1 MTVGFVH
8 NLRFVN
14 SSPPLYPSSFPSYP
28 LPPPV
33 RLKKFYEVSGLFSH
47 ASIEATKL
55 LLCTFRGL
63 RGKGLLKNIFAR
75 ERSIDFLLV
84 MAHAVCHLAGDI
96 QGTVTFFQG
105 VRFSFEVASLFKM
118 TSPVSNKHCLSA

>member
-1 MTVGFVH
+1 MTVGFVP

-14 SSPPLYPSSFPSYP
+14 SSPPLYPSSFPSHP
-28 LPPPV
+28 LPPSCQA
-33 RLKKFYEVSGLFSH
+33 KIFYEVSGLFSH
-47 ASIEATKL
+47 ASIEATK
-55 LLCTFRGL
+55 LCTFRGL